1 MAHTIPLKTPLDD
14 TGLPRRSAPAAPA
27 PAPAVP
33 ADTSR
38 YHHPNFVSAQP
49 SPGHIAFRFRA
60 FTGLEPK
67 PEFPAAAYDDTALNW
82 QLRGDLHDQYQAA
95 RVLWSHAWLRHQA
108 RPLLHQAAPLW
119 TAWTTARDELT
130 AVFEQFWSTSDG
142 HWRAQLLRLTDAER
156 AAAAAADAFDT
167 VAAKLAQA
175 VADQI
180 DAAGW
185 DEALELETVAK
196 ELGIDASDW
205 PVRHVDDYS
214 HPLPQYR
221 IVRGGTAYWG
231 RATPLAAS
239 AAQLIAG
246 HRERLREVA
255 DLAGDFDPA
264 HSALA

>member
-14 TGLPRRSAPAAPA
+14 TGLPRRSAPAT
-27 PAPAVP
+27 APAVTVS

-38 YHHPNFVSAQP
+38 YHHPHFVSAQP
-49 SPGHIAFRFRA
+49 GPGHIAFRFRA

-67 PEFPAAAYDDTALNW
+67 PQFPDAAYDDTALTW
-82 QLRGDLHDQYQAA
+82 KLRGDLHDHYQAA
-95 RVLWSHAWLRHQA
+95 RVLWSQARLRHQA
-108 RPLLHQAAPLW
+108 GPLLQQAAPLW

-130 AVFEQFWSTSDG
+130 AVFEKFWSTSDG

-156 AAAAAADAFDT
+156 AAAAAADGFDT
-167 VAAKLAQA
+167 VAAQLAQA
-175 VADQI
+175 VADQV

-205 PVRHVDDYS
+205 TVLHVDDYT

-221 IVRGGTAYWG
+221 VVRNGRDHWG
-231 RATPLAAS
+231 RARPLAAS

-246 HRERLREVA
+246 QRERLREVA
-255 DLAGDFDPA
+255 DLAGDLDPA